1 MFLQEFQGNTPIS
14 FLIIGENEKKK
25 IELTLNCPHSKIAIS
40 KELFD
45 WLSASHMPYRI
56 NDEDRWLNTLQ
67 EEKPTLALDTEIII
81 EENSEIE

>member
-1 MFLQEFQGNTPIS
+1 MR
-14 FLIIGENEKKK
+14 KKK
-25 IELTLNCPHSKIAIS
+25 IELTLNCTHSKIAIS

-45 WLSASHMPYRI
+45 WLSGSHMPYRI

>member
-1 MFLQEFQGNTPIS
+1 MI
-14 FLIIGENEKKK
+14 
-25 IELTLNCPHSKIAIS
+25 
-40 KELFD
+40 
-45 WLSASHMPYRI
+45 SASHMPYRI